1 MITRIIL
8 INMRH
13 QHRVAQFVKDRQSHQ
28 VSVEKSFFL
37 VQKQVFVLE
46 FYALMNKRKFSK

>member
-1 MITRIIL
+1 MITTIIL
-8 INMRH
+8 INMPH

-28 VSVEKSFFL
+28 VRVEKSFFL

-46 FYALMNKRKFSK
+46 FYALNEQAEI